1 MSFERFY
8 MQIFGLGL
16 LVLVAHFG
24 SRITRRLKI
33 GEVVGQVLGG
43 LVVGPIL
50 LLFIEQRFPEYR
62 QALNSLHFFA
72 FVFLSLIAFGIGD
85 GLNRNKLRGIGKG
98 LVLLSLIEDKFGPPS
113 ESTRQ
118 RIAAADAETLLRW
131 SRRIL
136 TADDLD
142 TVLH

>member
-1 MSFERFY
+1 
-8 MQIFGLGL
+8 MQTFID
-16 LVLVAHFG
+16 
-24 SRITRRLKI
+24 RY
-33 GEVVGQVLGG
+33 
-43 LVVGPIL
+43 
-50 LLFIEQRFPEYR
+50 IEQGR
-62 QALNSLHFFA
+62 QEGRQEGEAA
-72 FVFLSLIAFGIGD
+72 
-85 GLNRNKLRGIGKG
+85 
-98 LVLLSLIEDKFGPPS
+98 VLLSLIEDKFGPPS

>member
-1 MSFERFY
+1 
-8 MQIFGLGL
+8 MQTFID
-16 LVLVAHFG
+16 
-24 SRITRRLKI
+24 RY
-33 GEVVGQVLGG
+33 
-43 LVVGPIL
+43 
-50 LLFIEQRFPEYR
+50 IEQGR
-62 QALNSLHFFA
+62 QEGEAA
-72 FVFLSLIAFGIGD
+72 
-85 GLNRNKLRGIGKG
+85 
-98 LVLLSLIEDKFGPPS
+98 VLLSLIEDKFGPPS